1 MQAQALLPTES
12 AFSYQKAHFNVL
24 LVEDEALF
32 ARAFVRHLKQA
43 GYDCEHADTL
53 AGGQALARQ
62 FMPDIA
68 LLDMRLPDGNGL
80 ELITELTGK
89 GVSCIIMTAH
99 GDLSDA
105 VNAMKQGEIGEH
117 TSELQSPMRN
127 SYAVFCLKKK

>member
-1 MQAQALLPTES
+1 MQAQARHATES
-12 AFSYQKAHFNVL
+12 AFSYQKAHVKGL
-24 LVEDEALF
+24 RVEDGALF
-32 ARAFVRHLKQA
+32 ARAVVRHLKQA

-99 GDLSDA
+99 GHLSDS
-105 VNAMKQGEIGEH
+105 VNAIKQGAAEDRKSTTLNYSH
-117 TSELQSPMRN
+117 
-127 SYAVFCLKKK
+127 